1 MDIWEKVQTTEK
13 SNPNKQTLTE
23 ASNLKNKISKFF
35 NFFLIHLTKDDL
47 KINERIRNVG
57 HKDPWIIIDPDTNV
71 NSKKLT
77 KLES

>member
-35 NFFLIHLTKDDL
+35 IFFLFLFFL
-47 KINERIRNVG
+47 KHI
-57 HKDPWIIIDPDTNV
+57 
-71 NSKKLT
+71 
-77 KLES
+77 